1 MREVMA
7 AEILAA
13 ADESIFG
20 LQGSNLLV
28 IQVGTTAQVDAKVP
42 IAVGNSELAV
52 AGNFKRSVMLKPR
65 ARDSSQVPSS
75 VAAVRSGDKV
85 LFLIEK
91 YIELR

>member
-1 MREVMA
+1 MA

-20 LQGSNLLV
+20 LQGSNLLG
-28 IQVGTTAQVDAKVP
+28 IQVGTTAQLDAKVP
-42 IAVGNSELAV
+42 VAVGNSTLAV
-52 AGNFKRSVMLKPR
+52 ACTFKRSVMLKPR
-65 ARDSSQVPSS
+65 ASGWSQVPSS
-75 VAAVRSGDKV
+75 VATVRSDDKV